1 MKTVVG
7 VKTFPELKAAVRLA
21 KASGKKFSLLL
32 NQPCFGPKYDEALGA
47 AAEPDREGLGA
58 CIVRELPMLEKLN
71 ALKLRAKL
79 TVSSLALCFNLP
91 APEEALA
98 AAAAFEGKL
107 ILAMPLLTEAGLA
120 AVKKILRA
128 FGGKRRLEV
137 IANDLGLM
145 EFLRGNYKGAVEIS
159 CGRILTHRVRIMPG
173 EYAEKFLARY
183 GVKTFE
189 VDDASVLERL
199 KLFGLA
205 LSWHYPFRYATVTR
219 FCPWE
224 DRWSSSCGRS
234 AWAAWSR

>member
-1 MKTVVG
+1 M
-7 VKTFPELKAAVRLA
+7 EKALA
-21 KASGKKFSLLL
+21 LDASLLKEPL
-32 NQPCFGPKYDEALGA
+32 KVPAGYGAVVLGSEFCA
-47 AAEPDREGLGA
+47 GL
-58 CIVRELPMLEKLN
+58 
-71 ALKLRAKL
+71 
-79 TVSSLALCFNLP
+79 LP

-107 ILAMPLLTEAGLA
+107 ILATPLLTEAGLA

-137 IANDLGLM
+137 IANDLGLL
-145 EFLRGNYKGAVEIS
+145 EFLRGNCKGAVEIS

-173 EYAEKFLARY
+173 EYAVKFLARY

-224 DRWSSSCGRS
+224 DRWSSSCGKSCLGRMEPLTNPGLPVTLWRAGAAYFVRGQRS
-234 AWAAWSR
+234 RAGMARNVFTPPFRNKPH